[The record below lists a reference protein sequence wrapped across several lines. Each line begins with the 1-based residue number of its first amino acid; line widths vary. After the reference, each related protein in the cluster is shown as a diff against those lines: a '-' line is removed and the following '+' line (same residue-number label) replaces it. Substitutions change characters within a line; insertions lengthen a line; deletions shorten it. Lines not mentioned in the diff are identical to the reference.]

1 MPTEIAPQTI
11 LAQTIL
17 AQTVLAIGSRVS
29 LQSMGEGEGGVLLR
43 LDTGEMYTVNDTT
56 MEFLTLV
63 DGTRPIKAIVASLVE
78 TFDVDEQTLLDDMTA
93 IATDLAAENLVVIA

>member
-1 MPTEIAPQTI
+1 MSTKLAPHTI
-11 LAQTIL
+11 LAHTIL
-17 AQTVLAIGSRVS
+17 AIGARVS

-63 DGTRPIKAIVASLVE
+63 DGMRPIKAIIASLVE

-93 IATDLAAENLVVIA
+93 IASDLAAENLVVIA